1 MKATPLFFSVFLA
14 VILLLAGRS
23 AQAQQNATDTVAPI
37 PPQYWQYNGSLGLN
51 LTQVSL
57 ENWAGGGQSSISIG
71 SIVNLSADYAKGSS
85 IWENRLDI
93 AYGLIRQG
101 DDEEDIF
108 RKTDDLVN
116 ILSKY
121 SHHLQENFYV
131 SAMMDFRTQMDKG
144 YEFNEV
150 NGEIQRRRISD
161 FMAPG
166 FLVSSLGFTYKKEKE
181 LSLTLAPFTGKLTFV
196 FDERLSDAGAFGVEP
211 GSAIRSEVG
220 ALLRA
225 VFQKDVFTNVNYRS
239 SLNLFG
245 NYETFSHIDVNWEN
259 TLVLKANKYIN
270 STVSTQL
277 IYDHDVI
284 QKIQWRSI
292 INVGLQLTL

>member
-1 MKATPLFFSVFLA
+1 MKIPPLLFSAFFT
-14 VILLLAGRS
+14 VILLLAGARV
-23 AQAQQNATDTVAPI
+23 QAQQNAADTVAPS
-37 PPQYWQYNGSLGLN
+37 PAQHWQYSGSLALN

-57 ENWAGGGQSSISIG
+57 QNWAGGGQSSISIG
-71 SIVNLSADYAKGSS
+71 SIVNLSADYSKGSS
-85 IWENRLDI
+85 IWENRIDM

-101 DDEEDIF
+101 EDGEDFF

-121 SHHLQENFYV
+121 SYHLQENFFV
-131 SAMMDFRTQMDKG
+131 SALMDFRTQMDKG
-144 YEFNEV
+144 YEFKEV
-150 NGEIQRRRISD
+150 NGETRRRRISD

-181 LSLTLAPFTGKLTFV
+181 LSLTLSPFTGKFTFV
-196 FDERLSDAGAFGVEP
+196 LDERLSDAGAFGVEP
-211 GSAIRSEVG
+211 GSAVRSEVG

-225 VFQKDVFTNVNYRS
+225 VFQKNIFTNVNYRS

-284 QKIQWRSI
+284 QKTQWRSI
-292 INVGLQLTL
+292 INVGFQLTF

>member
-1 MKATPLFFSVFLA
+1 MKTTPFFFSVFLA
-14 VILLLAGRS
+14 VILLLAGRRM
-23 AQAQQNATDTVAPI
+23 QAQQNASDTVGST
-37 PPQYWQYNGSLGLN
+37 PPQYWQYSGNLGLN

-85 IWENRLDI
+85 IWENRIDI

-101 DDEEDIF
+101 DDEEDF
-108 RKTDDLVN
+108 LRKTDDLVN

-121 SHHLQENFYV
+121 NHHLQENFYA
-131 SAMMDFRTQMDKG
+131 SAIMDFRTQMDKG

-150 NGEIQRRRISD
+150 NGETQRRRISD

-181 LSLTLAPFTGKLTFV
+181 LSLTLSPFTGKFTFV

-225 VFQKDVFTNVNYRS
+225 VFQKDIFTNVNYRS

-245 NYETFSHIDVNWEN
+245 NYETFSHIDANWEN

-292 INVGLQLTL
+292 INVGFQLTF